1 MWGKKRPQNVK
12 MGAKSAPAQIRA
24 EKVWGKKVLSKCKSG
39 GKKHHQNSK
48 VTAKSAT
55 TQISEKKVMV
65 AESAVKMQKW
75 WRKTPL
81 KQQSD
86 GKKRHHISNCGGILT
101 TTYHIQGAGAPAKT
115 KNYVNADGVYI
126 FSKKGPTFSASCKT
140 SEHYEFHARMEM
152 SSVNA
157 EYTEHVMR
165 GAKPISRTFRKD
177 EKAMVQ
183 IKRDWFYTPL
193 ENYEREKTYGRWKEK
208 IQV

>member
-1 MWGKKRPQNVK
+1 
-12 MGAKSAPAQIRA
+12 
-24 EKVWGKKVLSKCKSG
+24 
-39 GKKHHQNSK
+39 
-48 VTAKSAT
+48 
-55 TQISEKKVMV
+55 MV
-65 AESAVKMQKW
+65 AESAIKMEKW

-126 FSKKGPTFSASCKT
+126 FSGKGRTFSASCKT
-140 SEHYEFHARMEM
+140 SEHYEFHKTSEHYEFHACKTSEHYEFHACKTSEHYEFHACMRM

-157 EYTEHVMR
+157 KHTEHKMR
-165 GAKPISRTFRKD
+165 GAKPMNTFLRKVG
-177 EKAMVQ
+177 KAMVQ
-183 IKRDWFYTPL
+183 IKRDWFDTAL
-193 ENYEREKTYGRWKEK
+193 ENYERGEMYGRWKEK